1 MTVKESGGSLLC
13 VWVVFADVEMPGI
26 VCVLIVY
33 TSAGSVCVATMEEN
47 EALVWVS
54 IAALRGELVCVVAV
68 LVSG

>member
-1 MTVKESGGSLLC
+1 MTVKESGGSLVC
-13 VWVVFADVEMPGI
+13 MWVVFADVEMPGI

-47 EALVWVS
+47 EALVCVA